1 MRINRLLIAT
11 QNPGKFA
18 EISDRLTQT
27 GIDLVSLQDLNITQG
42 YEENGT
48 TFEENAVAKAR
59 FYHQLSG
66 LPTLADDSGLSVDA
80 LDGEP
85 GIHSRR
91 WPGYAAKD
99 QELLDML
106 MSKLKDTPLEARTA
120 KFRTVA
126 AIVDEQNI
134 WIGQGQIAGLILK
147 QPVCDIEEGLP
158 FSCIFQAE
166 GFDKVFSQLTKQE
179 KNSISHRGRAIDEL
193 IKQLF

>member
-1 MRINRLLIAT
+1 MRINKLLIAS

-18 EISDRLTQT
+18 EISEHLAKT
-27 GIDLVSLQDLNITQG
+27 GIDLVSLHDLNITQD
-42 YEENGT
+42 YEETGT

-80 LDGEP
+80 LNGEP

-91 WPGYAAKD
+91 WPGYAASD

-106 MSKLKDTPLEARTA
+106 MSKLESTPLEDRTA
-120 KFRTVA
+120 KFRTVT
-126 AIVDEQNI
+126 AIVDEQNM
-134 WIGQGQIAGLILK
+134 WIGQGQIAGTILEK
-147 QPVCDIEEGLP
+147 PASEIEEGLP
-158 FSCIFQAE
+158 FSCVFQPD
-166 GFDKVFSQLTKQE
+166 GYNKVFSQLTNQE
-179 KNSISHRGRAIDEL
+179 KNSISHRGHAIEEL

>member
-1 MRINRLLIAT
+1 MRINKLLIST

-18 EISDRLTQT
+18 EISERLTTT
-27 GIDLVSLQDLNITQG
+27 GIDLVSLQDLNITQD
-42 YEENGT
+42 YEETGT

-59 FYHQLSG
+59 FYHGLSG
-66 LPTLADDSGLSVDA
+66 LATLADDSGLSVDA
-80 LDGEP
+80 LGGEP

-91 WPGYAAKD
+91 WPGYAASD

-120 KFRTVA
+120 KFRTVT

-134 WIGQGQIAGLILK
+134 WLGQGQIAGIILEK
-147 QPVCDIEEGLP
+147 PASDMEEGLP
-158 FSCIFQAE
+158 FSCVFQPE

-179 KNSISHRGRAIDEL
+179 KNSISHRGRAVEEL